1 LIPFTDLQNNYF
13 LGVGTHLKY
22 YIERGGTFNDITPLR
37 TTIVQSNPFTTTNGS
52 PIVTVTIPNHGAA
65 VNDFVTFS
73 GASAVGGL
81 TLNGEYQVESVV
93 NSSIFTIAA
102 GPILNY
108 ININFITSG
117 TNVAIIDAPL
127 SSIVGEEV
135 YVNEE
140 KNTQYS
146 KGFNLFDPSQTAIT
160 FPFNLRPPVGA
171 VVRVSV
177 PSIATSSTTGGGSVT
192 AAFQIQSGLDSTL
205 YGNGWGAG
213 TWGGITGSVS
223 FTGSISGTTLTVAA
237 VSSGTLAVG
246 QLIVGTGVSA
256 SPPGSNATYITA
268 LGTGT
273 GGAGTYTVN
282 VSQTVS
288 SRAMT
293 AYSGTGWGSPA
304 AGITSG
310 QKLRVWSSDNF
321 GQDLVIN
328 PNDGPI
334 YYWSNA
340 SGLSARAV
348 LLSSLPGASAVPG
361 VARQIMVT
369 DQDRK
374 VLAFG
379 CSDIVS
385 GLQDRLLVRWSDTE
399 NPVDWTP
406 TELNSA
412 GGIRIPTG
420 SEFMTALETRQEILV
435 WTDAAVHSM
444 RYIGAP
450 FEYSMTQIGLTSL
463 LSPSGVAAA
472 NDMVFWMGTNGFYA
486 YNGRIAGL
494 PCSVKDYV
502 FNDINYDQAEKITA
516 GSNMAF
522 NEVWWF
528 YPSANSSE
536 NDRYVVYNYNENV
549 WFVGSLVRTVWIDRG
564 IEDYPRSASTDGYI
578 YFHELG
584 QDDGSVNPP
593 APITA
598 YIESAPFE
606 IGEGEQFGFA
616 WRMIPDITFRDS
628 ANANPSVNFILKTQD
643 YSGGNFKQ
651 TSNNNTV
658 RTATLPIEQFT
669 DQTYFRLRG
678 RMMSLRVES
687 TATGV
692 AWRLGV
698 PRVDVRTDGRR

>member
-1 LIPFTDLQNNYF
+1 MPLKKLSFTPGIQHDGSRYASSGSWSEVDKVRFRSGAPEKIGGWQKATSLPFLGVCRSLKPFTDLNNNYF

-37 TTIVQSNPFTTTNGS
+37 TTIVQSNPFTTVNGS
-52 PIVTVTIPNHGAA
+52 ATITVTIPNHGAV
-65 VNDFVTFS
+65 VNDFVTFT
-73 GASAVGGL
+73 GASAVGG
-81 TLNGEYQVESVV
+81 
-93 NSSIFTIAA
+93 
-102 GPILNY
+102 
-108 ININFITSG
+108 
-117 TNVAIIDAPL
+117 
-127 SSIVGEEV
+127 
-135 YVNEE
+135 
-140 KNTQYS
+140 
-146 KGFNLFDPSQTAIT
+146 
-160 FPFNLRPPVGA
+160 
-171 VVRVSV
+171 
-177 PSIATSSTTGGGSVT
+177 
-192 AAFQIQSGLDSTL
+192 

-223 FTGSISGTTLTVAA
+223 FTGSFSGTTLTVSA
-237 VSSGTLAVG
+237 VASGTLAVG
-246 QLIVGTGVSA
+246 QLIVGTGVAA

-268 LGTGT
+268 LGTGS
-273 GGAGTYTVN
+273 GGVGTYTVS
-282 VSQTVS
+282 VSQTLS
-288 SRAMT
+288 SRALT
-293 AYSGTGWGSPA
+293 AYSGTGWGSA
-304 AGITSG
+304 ATGLVTG
-310 QKLRVWSSDNF
+310 QKLRVWSADNF

-340 SGLSARAV
+340 SGLEVRAV
-348 LLSSLPGASAVPG
+348 LLSSVAGASDVPG
-361 VARQIMVT
+361 VSRQIMVT

-399 NPVDWTP
+399 NPADWTP

-435 WTDAAVHSM
+435 WTDAAVHSL

-450 FEYSMTQIGLTSL
+450 FEYSIAQIGLTSL
-463 LSPSGVAAA
+463 LASNGVAAA
-472 NDMVFWMGTNGFYA
+472 NDMVFWMGTNGFYV
-486 YNGRIAGL
+486 YNGRLAGL

-528 YPSANSSE
+528 YPSADSSE

-549 WFVGSLVRTVWIDRG
+549 WFVGSIVRTAWIDRG
-564 IEDYPRSASTDGYI
+564 IEDYPRAASTDGYI

-584 QDDGSVNPP
+584 QDDGSVNPF
-593 APITA
+593 APISA

-616 WRMIPDITFRDS
+616 WRMIPDVTFRDS
-628 ANANPSVNFILKTQD
+628 SNANPSVNFVLKTQD

-651 TSNNNTV
+651 SSNNNTV

-687 TATGV
+687 TAVGV

-698 PRVDVRTDGRR
+698 PRIDVRTDGRR

>member
-1 LIPFTDLQNNYF
+1 MPLKKLTFTPGIQHDGSRYSSSGSWSEVDKVRFRSGAPEKIGGWQKATSLAFLGVCRSLKPFTDLNNNYF
-13 LGVGTHLKY
+13 LGVGTNLKY

-37 TTIVQSNPFTTTNGS
+37 TTIVQSNPFTTVNGS
-52 PIVTVTIPNHGAA
+52 ATVTVTIPNHGAV
-65 VNDFVTFS
+65 VNDFVTFT

-81 TLNGEYQVESVV
+81 TLNGEYEIVTVT
-93 NSSIFTIAA
+93 NSSVF
-102 GPILNY
+102 L
-108 ININFITSG
+108 ITS
-117 TNVAIIDAPL
+117 PL
-127 SSIVGEEV
+127 
-135 YVNEE
+135 N
-140 KNTQYS
+140 
-146 KGFNLFDPSQTAIT
+146 
-160 FPFNLRPPVGA
+160 
-171 VVRVSV
+171 
-177 PSIATSSTTGGGSVT
+177 ATSNATGGGSVT
-192 AAFQIQSGLDSTL
+192 AEFQIQIGLDSTL

-213 TWGGITGSVS
+213 AWGGITGSAS
-223 FTGSISGTTLTVAA
+223 FTGSFSGTTLTVSA
-237 VSSGTLAVG
+237 VASGTLAVG
-246 QLIVGTGVSA
+246 QLIVGTGVAA

-268 LGTGT
+268 LGTGS
-273 GGAGTYTVN
+273 GGVGTYTVG
-282 VSQTVS
+282 VSQTLS
-288 SRAMT
+288 SRALS

-304 AGITSG
+304 TNIVTG
-310 QKLRVWSSDNF
+310 QKLRVWSADNF

-340 SGLSARAV
+340 SGLGVRAV
-348 LLSSLPGASAVPG
+348 LLSSLAGASDVPG
-361 VARQIMVT
+361 VSRQIMVT

-399 NPVDWTP
+399 NPADWTP

-435 WTDAAVHSM
+435 WTDAAVHSL

-450 FEYSMTQIGLTSL
+450 FEYSIAQIGLTSL
-463 LSPSGVAAA
+463 LAPNGVAAA

-486 YNGRIAGL
+486 YNGRLAGL

-528 YPSANSSE
+528 YPSADSSE

-549 WFVGSLVRTVWIDRG
+549 WFVGSIVRTAWIDRG
-564 IEDYPRSASTDGYI
+564 IEDYPRAASTDGYI

-584 QDDGSVNPP
+584 QDDGSVNPF
-593 APITA
+593 APISA

-628 ANANPSVNFILKTQD
+628 SNANPSVNFVLKTQD

-651 TSNNNTV
+651 SSNNNTV
-658 RTATLPIEQFT
+658 RTATMPIEQFT

-687 TATGV
+687 TAVGV

-698 PRVDVRTDGRR
+698 PRIDVRTDGRR

>member
-1 LIPFTDLQNNYF
+1 MPLKKLTFTPGIQHDGSRYSSSGSWSEVDKVRFRSGAPEKIGGWQRAVSSGFRGVCRSLKPFTDLNNNYF

-22 YIERGGTFNDITPLR
+22 YIERGGTFSDITPIR
-37 TTIVQSNPFTTTNGS
+37 TTIVQSNPFTTVNGS
-52 PIVTVTIPNHGAA
+52 ATVTVTIPNHGAGI
-65 VNDFVTFS
+65 NDFVTFT

-81 TLNGEYQVESVV
+81 TLNGEYQIVTVT
-93 NSSIFTIAA
+93 NSSVFLITAA
-102 GPILNY
+102 SNA
-108 ININFITSG
+108 TSG
-117 TNVAIIDAPL
+117 A
-127 SSIVGEEV
+127 
-135 YVNEE
+135 
-140 KNTQYS
+140 
-146 KGFNLFDPSQTAIT
+146 
-160 FPFNLRPPVGA
+160 
-171 VVRVSV
+171 
-177 PSIATSSTTGGGSVT
+177 TGGGSVT
-192 AAFQIQSGLDSTL
+192 AAFQIQTGLDSTL
-205 YGNGWGAG
+205 YANGWGAG
-213 TWGGITGSVS
+213 TWGGITSSVS
-223 FTGSISGTTLTVAA
+223 FTGSFSGTTLTVSA
-237 VSSGTLAVG
+237 VASGTLAVG
-246 QLIVGTGVSA
+246 QLIVGTGVVA

-268 LGTGT
+268 LGTGS
-273 GGAGTYTVN
+273 GGVGTYTVS
-282 VSQTVS
+282 VSQTLS
-288 SRAMT
+288 SRALT

-304 AGITSG
+304 SSITSG
-310 QKLRVWSSDNF
+310 QKLRIWSADNF

-340 SGLSARAV
+340 SGLGVRAV
-348 LLSSLPGASAVPG
+348 LLSSLAGASAVPG

-399 NPVDWTP
+399 NPADWTP

-420 SEFMTALETRQEILV
+420 AEFISALETRQEILV
-435 WTDAAVHSM
+435 WTDSAVHSM

-450 FEYSMTQIGLTSL
+450 FEYSITQIGMTSIL
-463 LSPSGVAAA
+463 ASRAMAAV
-472 NDMVFWMGTNGFYA
+472 NDMVFWMGTNGFYV
-486 YNGRIAGL
+486 YNGRVAGL

-502 FNDINYDQAEKITA
+502 FNDLNYDQAEKITT

-549 WFVGSLVRTVWIDRG
+549 WFVGSIVRTAWLDRG
-564 IEDYPRSASTDGYI
+564 LEDYPRATSTDGYI

-584 QDDGSVNPP
+584 QDDGSVNPF
-593 APITA
+593 APISA

-616 WRMIPDITFRDS
+616 WRMIPDVTFRDS
-628 ANANPSVNFILKTQD
+628 SNANPSVNFVLKTQD

-651 TSNNNTV
+651 SSNNNTV
-658 RTATLPIEQFT
+658 RTATMPIEQFT

-687 TATGV
+687 TAVGV

-698 PRVDVRTDGRR
+698 PRIDVRTDGRR

>member
-1 LIPFTDLQNNYF
+1 MPLKKLTFSPGIQHDGSRYSSSGSWTDADKVRFRSGAAEKIGGWQKATSLPFLGICRSLTPFTDLQNNYF
-13 LGVGTHLKY
+13 LGVGTHLKF
-22 YIERGGTFNDITPLR
+22 YIERGGTLNDITPIR
-37 TTIVQSNPFTTTNGS
+37 ATIVQSNPFTTVNGS
-52 PIVTVTIPNHGAA
+52 PTVTVNVTNHGAA
-65 VNDFVTFS
+65 ANDFVSFS

-81 TLNGEYQVESVV
+81 TLNGEYQIVTIV
-93 NSSIFTIAA
+93 NSSVFTITAA
-102 GPILNY
+102 SNAS
-108 ININFITSG
+108 SG
-117 TNVAIIDAPL
+117 A
-127 SSIVGEEV
+127 
-135 YVNEE
+135 
-140 KNTQYS
+140 
-146 KGFNLFDPSQTAIT
+146 
-160 FPFNLRPPVGA
+160 
-171 VVRVSV
+171 
-177 PSIATSSTTGGGSVT
+177 TGGGSVT

-223 FTGSISGTTLTVAA
+223 FTGSISGTTLTVSA
-237 VSSGTLAVG
+237 VTSGTLAVG

-268 LGTGT
+268 LGTGS
-273 GGAGTYTVN
+273 GGVGTYTVG

-288 SRAMT
+288 STAMT

-304 AGITSG
+304 AGLTSG

-340 SGLSARAV
+340 SGLGVRAV
-348 LLSSLPGASAVPG
+348 LLSSLAGASAVPG

-435 WTDAAVHSM
+435 WTDSAVHSM

-450 FEYSMTQIGLTSL
+450 FEYSIAQIGLTSL

-549 WFVGSLVRTVWIDRG
+549 WFVGSIVRTAWIDRG

-584 QDDGSVNPP
+584 QDDGSVNPL

-651 TSNNNTV
+651 TSNNNAV

-687 TATGV
+687 TAVGV

>member
-1 LIPFTDLQNNYF
+1 MPLKKLSFTPGIQHDGSRYASSGSWSEVDKVRFRSGAPEKIGGWQKATSLPFLGVCRSLKPFTDLNNNYF

-37 TTIVQSNPFTTTNGS
+37 TTIVQSNPFTTVNGS
-52 PIVTVTIPNHGAA
+52 ATITVTIPNHGAV
-65 VNDFVTFS
+65 VNDFVTFT

-81 TLNGEYQVESVV
+81 TLNGEYE
-93 NSSIFTIAA
+93 
-102 GPILNY
+102 
-108 ININFITSG
+108 
-117 TNVAIIDAPL
+117 
-127 SSIVGEEV
+127 
-135 YVNEE
+135 
-140 KNTQYS
+140 
-146 KGFNLFDPSQTAIT
+146 
-160 FPFNLRPPVGA
+160 
-171 VVRVSV
+171 
-177 PSIATSSTTGGGSVT
+177 
-192 AAFQIQSGLDSTL
+192 

-223 FTGSISGTTLTVAA
+223 FTGSFSGTTLTVSA
-237 VSSGTLAVG
+237 VASGTLAVG
-246 QLIVGTGVSA
+246 QLIVGTGVAA

-268 LGTGT
+268 LGTGS
-273 GGAGTYTVN
+273 GGVGTYTVS
-282 VSQTVS
+282 VSQTLS
-288 SRAMT
+288 SRALT
-293 AYSGTGWGSPA
+293 AYSGTGWGSA
-304 AGITSG
+304 ATGLVTG
-310 QKLRVWSSDNF
+310 QKLRVWSADNF

-340 SGLSARAV
+340 SGLEVRAV
-348 LLSSLPGASAVPG
+348 LLSSVAGASDVPG
-361 VARQIMVT
+361 VSRQIMVT

-399 NPVDWTP
+399 NPADWTP

-435 WTDAAVHSM
+435 WTDAAVHSL

-450 FEYSMTQIGLTSL
+450 FEYSIAQIGLTSL
-463 LSPSGVAAA
+463 LASNGVAAA
-472 NDMVFWMGTNGFYA
+472 NDMVFWMGTNGFYV
-486 YNGRIAGL
+486 YNGRLAGL

-528 YPSANSSE
+528 YPSADSSE

-549 WFVGSLVRTVWIDRG
+549 WFVGSIVRTAWIDRG
-564 IEDYPRSASTDGYI
+564 IEDYPRAASTDGYI

-584 QDDGSVNPP
+584 QDDGSVNPF
-593 APITA
+593 APISA

-616 WRMIPDITFRDS
+616 WRMIPDVTFRDS
-628 ANANPSVNFILKTQD
+628 SNANPSVNFVLKTQD

-651 TSNNNTV
+651 SSNNNTV

-687 TATGV
+687 TAVGV

-698 PRVDVRTDGRR
+698 PRIDVRTDGRR

>member
-1 LIPFTDLQNNYF
+1 MNNNYF

-37 TTIVQSNPFTTTNGS
+37 TTIVQSNPFTTVNGS
-52 PIVTVTIPNHGAA
+52 ATITVTIPNHGAV
-65 VNDFVTFS
+65 VNDFVTFT

-81 TLNGEYQVESVV
+81 TLNGEYEIVTVT
-93 NSSIFTIAA
+93 NSSVF
-102 GPILNY
+102 L
-108 ININFITSG
+108 ITS
-117 TNVAIIDAPL
+117 PL
-127 SSIVGEEV
+127 
-135 YVNEE
+135 N
-140 KNTQYS
+140 
-146 KGFNLFDPSQTAIT
+146 
-160 FPFNLRPPVGA
+160 
-171 VVRVSV
+171 
-177 PSIATSSTTGGGSVT
+177 ATSDATGGGSVS
-192 AAFQIQSGLDSTL
+192 AAFQIQTGLDSTL

-223 FTGSISGTTLTVAA
+223 FTGSFSGTTLTVSA
-237 VSSGTLAVG
+237 VASGTLAVG
-246 QLIVGTGVSA
+246 QLIVGTGVAA

-268 LGTGT
+268 LGTGS
-273 GGAGTYTVN
+273 GGVGTYTVS
-282 VSQTVS
+282 VSQTLS
-288 SRAMT
+288 SRALT
-293 AYSGTGWGSPA
+293 AYSGTGWGSA
-304 AGITSG
+304 ATGLVTG
-310 QKLRVWSSDNF
+310 QKLRVWSADNF

-340 SGLSARAV
+340 SGLEVRAV
-348 LLSSLPGASAVPG
+348 LLSSVAGASDVPG
-361 VARQIMVT
+361 VSRQIMVT

-399 NPVDWTP
+399 NPADWTP

-435 WTDAAVHSM
+435 WTDAAVHSL

-450 FEYSMTQIGLTSL
+450 FEYSIAQIGLTSL
-463 LSPSGVAAA
+463 LASNGVAAA
-472 NDMVFWMGTNGFYA
+472 NDMVFWMGTNGFYV
-486 YNGRIAGL
+486 YNGRLAGL

-528 YPSANSSE
+528 YPSADSSE

-549 WFVGSLVRTVWIDRG
+549 WFVGSIVRTAWIDRG
-564 IEDYPRSASTDGYI
+564 IEDYPRAASTDGYI

-584 QDDGSVNPP
+584 QDDGSVNPF
-593 APITA
+593 APISA

-616 WRMIPDITFRDS
+616 WRMIPDVTFRDS
-628 ANANPSVNFILKTQD
+628 SNANPSVNFVLKTQD

-651 TSNNNTV
+651 SSNNNTV

-687 TATGV
+687 TAVGV

-698 PRVDVRTDGRR
+698 PRIDVRTDGRR

>member
-1 LIPFTDLQNNYF
+1 MPLKKLTFTPGIQHDGSRYASSGSWSEVDKVRFRSGAPEKIGGWQRAVSSQFRGVCRSLKPFTDLNNNYF

-22 YIERGGTFNDITPLR
+22 YIERGGTFNDITPIR
-37 TTIVQSNPFTTTNGS
+37 TTIVQSNPFTTVNGS
-52 PIVTVTIPNHGAA
+52 ATVTVTIPNHGAA
-65 VNDFVTFS
+65 VNDFVTFT

-81 TLNGEYQVESVV
+81 TLNGEYQIVTVT
-93 NSSIFTIAA
+93 NSSVFLITAA
-102 GPILNY
+102 SNA
-108 ININFITSG
+108 TSG
-117 TNVAIIDAPL
+117 A
-127 SSIVGEEV
+127 
-135 YVNEE
+135 
-140 KNTQYS
+140 
-146 KGFNLFDPSQTAIT
+146 
-160 FPFNLRPPVGA
+160 
-171 VVRVSV
+171 
-177 PSIATSSTTGGGSVT
+177 TGGGSVT
-192 AAFQIQSGLDSTL
+192 ATFQIQIGLDSTL
-205 YGNGWGAG
+205 YANGWGAG
-213 TWGGITGSVS
+213 TWGGITSSVS
-223 FTGSISGTTLTVAA
+223 FTGSFSGTTLTVSA
-237 VSSGTLAVG
+237 VASGTLAVG
-246 QLIVGTGVSA
+246 QLIVGTGVAA

-268 LGTGT
+268 LGTGS
-273 GGAGTYTVN
+273 GGVGTYTVS
-282 VSQTVS
+282 VSQTLS
-288 SRAMT
+288 SRALT

-304 AGITSG
+304 SSITSD
-310 QKLRVWSSDNF
+310 QKLRIWSADNF

-340 SGLSARAV
+340 SGLGVRAV
-348 LLSSLPGASAVPG
+348 LLSSLAGASAVPG

-399 NPVDWTP
+399 NPADWTP

-420 SEFMTALETRQEILV
+420 AEFISALETRQEILV
-435 WTDAAVHSM
+435 WTDSAVHSM

-450 FEYSMTQIGLTSL
+450 FEYSITQIGMTSIL
-463 LSPSGVAAA
+463 ASRAMAAV
-472 NDMVFWMGTNGFYA
+472 NDMVFWMGTNGFYV
-486 YNGRIAGL
+486 YNGRVAGL

-502 FNDINYDQAEKITA
+502 FNDLNYDQAEKITT

-549 WFVGSLVRTVWIDRG
+549 WFVGSIIRTVWLDRG
-564 IEDYPRSASTDGYI
+564 IEDYPRAASTDGYI

-584 QDDGSVNPP
+584 QDDGSVNPF
-593 APITA
+593 APISA

-616 WRMIPDITFRDS
+616 WRMIPDIAFRDS

-651 TSNNNTV
+651 TSNNNAV
-658 RTATLPIEQFT
+658 RTATMPIEQFT

-687 TATGV
+687 TAVGV

-698 PRVDVRTDGRR
+698 PRIDVRTDGRR

>member
-1 LIPFTDLQNNYF
+1 MPLKKLTFTPGIQHDGSRYASSGSWSEVDKVRFRSGAPEKIGGWQKATSSPFLGVCRSLKPFTDLNNNYN

-37 TTIVQSNPFTTTNGS
+37 TTIVQSNPFTTVNGS
-52 PIVTVTIPNHGAA
+52 ATVTVTIPNHGAA
-65 VNDFVTFS
+65 VNDFVTFT

-81 TLNGEYQVESVV
+81 TLNGEYQIVTVT
-93 NSSIFTIAA
+93 NSSVF
-102 GPILNY
+102 L
-108 ININFITSG
+108 ITSAS
-117 TNVAIIDAPL
+117 N
-127 SSIVGEEV
+127 
-135 YVNEE
+135 
-140 KNTQYS
+140 
-146 KGFNLFDPSQTAIT
+146 
-160 FPFNLRPPVGA
+160 
-171 VVRVSV
+171 
-177 PSIATSSTTGGGSVT
+177 ATSGATGGGSVS
-192 AAFQIQSGLDSTL
+192 AAFQVQTGLDSTL

-213 TWGGITGSVS
+213 TWGGITGSAS
-223 FTGSISGTTLTVAA
+223 FTGSFSGTTLTVSA
-237 VSSGTLAVG
+237 VASGTLAVG
-246 QLIVGTGVSA
+246 QLIVGTGVAA

-268 LGTGT
+268 LGTGS
-273 GGAGTYTVN
+273 GGVGTYTVG
-282 VSQTVS
+282 VSQTLT
-288 SRAMT
+288 SRALT
-293 AYSGTGWGSPA
+293 AYSGTGWGSAA
-304 AGITSG
+304 AGLVTG
-310 QKLRVWSSDNF
+310 QKLRVWSADNF

-340 SGLSARAV
+340 SGLGARAV
-348 LLSSLPGASAVPG
+348 LLSSLVGASDVPG

-399 NPVDWTP
+399 NPADWTP

-450 FEYSMTQIGLTSL
+450 FEYSIAQIGLTSL
-463 LSPSGVAAA
+463 LAPNGVAAA
-472 NDMVFWMGTNGFYA
+472 NDMVFWMGTNGFYV
-486 YNGRIAGL
+486 YNGRLAGL

-549 WFVGSLVRTVWIDRG
+549 WFVGSIVRTAWIDRG
-564 IEDYPRSASTDGYI
+564 IEDYPRAASTDGYI

-584 QDDGSVNPP
+584 QDDGSVNPF
-593 APITA
+593 APISA

-616 WRMIPDITFRDS
+616 WRMIPDVTFRDS
-628 ANANPSVNFILKTQD
+628 SNANPSVNFVLKTQD

-651 TSNNNTV
+651 SSNNNTV

-687 TATGV
+687 TAVGV

-698 PRVDVRTDGRR
+698 PRIDVRTDGRR

>member
-1 LIPFTDLQNNYF
+1 
-13 LGVGTHLKY
+13 
-22 YIERGGTFNDITPLR
+22 
-37 TTIVQSNPFTTTNGS
+37 
-52 PIVTVTIPNHGAA
+52 
-65 VNDFVTFS
+65 
-73 GASAVGGL
+73 
-81 TLNGEYQVESVV
+81 
-93 NSSIFTIAA
+93 
-102 GPILNY
+102 
-108 ININFITSG
+108 
-117 TNVAIIDAPL
+117 
-127 SSIVGEEV
+127 
-135 YVNEE
+135 
-140 KNTQYS
+140 
-146 KGFNLFDPSQTAIT
+146 
-160 FPFNLRPPVGA
+160 
-171 VVRVSV
+171 
-177 PSIATSSTTGGGSVT
+177 
-192 AAFQIQSGLDSTL
+192 
-205 YGNGWGAG
+205 WGAG

-223 FTGSISGTTLTVAA
+223 FTGSFSGTTLTVSA
-237 VSSGTLAVG
+237 VASGTLAVG
-246 QLIVGTGVSA
+246 QLIVGTGVAA

-268 LGTGT
+268 LGTGS
-273 GGAGTYTVN
+273 GGVGTYTVS
-282 VSQTVS
+282 VSQTLS
-288 SRAMT
+288 SRALT
-293 AYSGTGWGSPA
+293 AYSGTGWGSA
-304 AGITSG
+304 ATGLVTG
-310 QKLRVWSSDNF
+310 QKLRVWSADNF

-340 SGLSARAV
+340 SGLEVRAV
-348 LLSSLPGASAVPG
+348 LLSSVAGASDVPG
-361 VARQIMVT
+361 VSRQIMVT

-399 NPVDWTP
+399 NPADWTP

-435 WTDAAVHSM
+435 WTDAAVHSL

-450 FEYSMTQIGLTSL
+450 FEYSIAQIGLTSL
-463 LSPSGVAAA
+463 LASNGVAAA
-472 NDMVFWMGTNGFYA
+472 NDMVFWMGTNGFYV
-486 YNGRIAGL
+486 YNGRLAGL

-528 YPSANSSE
+528 YPSADSSE

-549 WFVGSLVRTVWIDRG
+549 WFVGSIVRTAWIDRG
-564 IEDYPRSASTDGYI
+564 IEDYPRAASTDGYI

-584 QDDGSVNPP
+584 QDDGSVNPF
-593 APITA
+593 APISA

-616 WRMIPDITFRDS
+616 WRMIPDVTFRDS
-628 ANANPSVNFILKTQD
+628 SNANPSVNFVLKTQD

-651 TSNNNTV
+651 SSNNNTV
-658 RTATLPIEQFT
+658 RTATMPIEQFT

-678 RMMSLRVES
+678 RMMSVRVES
-687 TATGV
+687 TAVGV
-692 AWRLGV
+692 A
-698 PRVDVRTDGRR
+698 

>member
-1 LIPFTDLQNNYF
+1 MPLKKLSFTPGIQHDGSRYASSGSWSEVDKVRFRSGAPEKIGGWQKATSLPFLGVCRSLKPFTDLNNNYF

-37 TTIVQSNPFTTTNGS
+37 TTIVQSNPFTTVNGS
-52 PIVTVTIPNHGAA
+52 ATITVTIPNHGAV
-65 VNDFVTFS
+65 VNDFVTFT

-81 TLNGEYQVESVV
+81 TLNGEYEIVTVT
-93 NSSIFTIAA
+93 NSSVF
-102 GPILNY
+102 L
-108 ININFITSG
+108 ITS
-117 TNVAIIDAPL
+117 PL
-127 SSIVGEEV
+127 
-135 YVNEE
+135 N
-140 KNTQYS
+140 
-146 KGFNLFDPSQTAIT
+146 
-160 FPFNLRPPVGA
+160 
-171 VVRVSV
+171 
-177 PSIATSSTTGGGSVT
+177 ATSDATGGGSVS
-192 AAFQIQSGLDSTL
+192 AAFQIQTGLDSTL

-223 FTGSISGTTLTVAA
+223 FTGSFSGTTLTVSA
-237 VSSGTLAVG
+237 VASGTLAVG
-246 QLIVGTGVSA
+246 QLIVGTGVAA

-268 LGTGT
+268 LGTGS
-273 GGAGTYTVN
+273 GGVGTYTVS
-282 VSQTVS
+282 VSQTLS
-288 SRAMT
+288 SRALT
-293 AYSGTGWGSPA
+293 AYSGTGWGSA
-304 AGITSG
+304 ATGLVTG
-310 QKLRVWSSDNF
+310 QKLRVWSADNF

-340 SGLSARAV
+340 SGLEVRAV
-348 LLSSLPGASAVPG
+348 LLSSVAGASDVPG
-361 VARQIMVT
+361 VSRQIMVT

-399 NPVDWTP
+399 NPADWTP

-435 WTDAAVHSM
+435 WTDAAVHSL

-450 FEYSMTQIGLTSL
+450 FEYSIAQIGLTSL
-463 LSPSGVAAA
+463 LASNGVAAA
-472 NDMVFWMGTNGFYA
+472 NDMVFWMGTNGFYV
-486 YNGRIAGL
+486 YNGRLAGL

-528 YPSANSSE
+528 YPSADSSE

-549 WFVGSLVRTVWIDRG
+549 WFVGSIVRTAWIDRG
-564 IEDYPRSASTDGYI
+564 IEDYPRAASTDGYI

-584 QDDGSVNPP
+584 QDDGSVNPF
-593 APITA
+593 APISA

-616 WRMIPDITFRDS
+616 WRMIPDVTFRDS
-628 ANANPSVNFILKTQD
+628 SNANPSVNFVLKTQD

-651 TSNNNTV
+651 SSNNNTV

-687 TATGV
+687 TAVGV

-698 PRVDVRTDGRR
+698 PRIDVRTDGRR

>member
-1 LIPFTDLQNNYF
+1 MPLKKLTFTPGIQHDGSRYASSGSWSDVDKVRFRSGAPEKIGGWQKATSLPFLGVCRSLTPFTDLQNNYF
-13 LGVGTHLKY
+13 LGVGTNLKY

-37 TTIVQSNPFTTTNGS
+37 TTIVQSNPFTTVNGS
-52 PIVTVTIPNHGAA
+52 PTVTVTITNHGAA
-65 VNDFVTFS
+65 QNDFVIFS

-81 TLNGEYQVESVV
+81 TLNGEYQVVSVV
-93 NSSIFTIAA
+93 NSSVFTITAA
-102 GPILNY
+102 SNAS
-108 ININFITSG
+108 SG
-117 TNVAIIDAPL
+117 A
-127 SSIVGEEV
+127 
-135 YVNEE
+135 
-140 KNTQYS
+140 
-146 KGFNLFDPSQTAIT
+146 
-160 FPFNLRPPVGA
+160 
-171 VVRVSV
+171 
-177 PSIATSSTTGGGSVT
+177 TGGGSVT
-192 AAFQIQSGLDSTL
+192 AAFQIQTGLDSTL

-213 TWGGITGSVS
+213 NWGGITGSVS
-223 FTGSISGTTLTVAA
+223 FTGSISGTTLTVSA
-237 VSSGTLAVG
+237 VASGTLAVG
-246 QLIVGTGVSA
+246 QLIVGTGVST

-268 LGTGT
+268 LGTGS
-273 GGAGTYTVN
+273 GGVGTYTVG

-288 SRAMT
+288 STAMT

-304 AGITSG
+304 SGLTTG
-310 QKLRVWSSDNF
+310 QKLRVWSADNF

-328 PNDGPI
+328 PRDSAI

-340 SGLSARAV
+340 SGLGVRAV
-348 LLSSLPGASAVPG
+348 LLSSLSGASAVPAI
-361 VARQIMVT
+361 ARQIMVT

-420 SEFMTALETRQEILV
+420 SEFMAALETRQEILV

-450 FEYSMTQIGLTSL
+450 FEYSITQIGLTSL
-463 LSPSGVAAA
+463 LSPNGVAAA

-536 NDRYVVYNYNENV
+536 NNRYVVYNYNENV
-549 WFVGSLVRTVWIDRG
+549 WFVGSLVRTAWIDRG
-564 IEDYPRSASTDGYI
+564 IEDYPRAASTDGYI
-578 YFHELG
+578 YFHEVG
-584 QDDGSVNPP
+584 QDDGSVNPF

-616 WRMIPDITFRDS
+616 WRMIPDVTFRDS
-628 ANANPSVNFILKTQD
+628 SNANPSVNFILKTQD

-687 TATGV
+687 TAIGV

>member
-1 LIPFTDLQNNYF
+1 VALKKLTFTPGIQHDGSRYSSSGSWSEVDKVRFRSGAPEKIGGWQKAVSSQFRGVCRNLKPFTDLSNNYF

-22 YIERGGTFNDITPLR
+22 YIERGGTFNDITPIR
-37 TTIVQSNPFTTTNGS
+37 ATIVQSNPFTTVNGS
-52 PIVTVTIPNHGAA
+52 ATVTVTIPNHGAV
-65 VNDFVTFS
+65 VNDFVTFT

-81 TLNGEYQVESVV
+81 TLNGEYQIVTVT
-93 NSSIFTIAA
+93 NSSMFLITAA
-102 GPILNY
+102 SNAS
-108 ININFITSG
+108 SG
-117 TNVAIIDAPL
+117 A
-127 SSIVGEEV
+127 
-135 YVNEE
+135 
-140 KNTQYS
+140 
-146 KGFNLFDPSQTAIT
+146 
-160 FPFNLRPPVGA
+160 
-171 VVRVSV
+171 
-177 PSIATSSTTGGGSVT
+177 TGGGSVT
-192 AAFQIQSGLDSTL
+192 AAFQIQTGLDSTL

-213 TWGGITGSVS
+213 TWGGILKSAS
-223 FTGSISGTTLTVAA
+223 FTGSISGTTLTVSA
-237 VSSGTLAVG
+237 VASGQLDIG
-246 QLIVGTGVSA
+246 QLIVGAGVSA

-273 GGAGTYTVN
+273 GGVGTYTVG

-288 SRAMT
+288 STAMT
-293 AYSGTGWGSPA
+293 AYTGTGWGSPSI
-304 AGITSG
+304 GLTLG

-340 SGLSARAV
+340 SGLGARGV
-348 LLSSLPGASAVPG
+348 LLSSLPGASDVPA

-406 TELNSA
+406 TEINAA

-435 WTDAAVHSM
+435 WTDSAVHSM

-450 FEYSMTQIGLTSL
+450 FEYSMAQIGLTSL

-502 FNDINYDQAEKITA
+502 FNNINYDQAEKITA

-584 QDDGSVNPP
+584 QDDGSVNPF

-628 ANANPSVNFILKTQD
+628 SNANPSVNFVLKTQD

-651 TSNNNTV
+651 SSNNNTV
-658 RTATLPIEQFT
+658 RTATMPIEQFT

-687 TATGV
+687 TAVGV
-692 AWRLGV
+692 AWRLGI
-698 PRVDVRTDGRR
+698 PRIDVRTDGRR

>member
-1 LIPFTDLQNNYF
+1 MPLKKLTFTPGIQHDGSRYSSSGSWSEVDKVRFRSGAPEKIGGWQKATSLPFRGVCRSLKPFTDLNNNYF

-37 TTIVQSNPFTTTNGS
+37 TTIVQSNPFTTVNGS
-52 PIVTVTIPNHGAA
+52 AIVTVTIPNHGAV
-65 VNDFVTFS
+65 VNDFVTFT

-81 TLNGEYQVESVV
+81 TLNGEYEIVTVT
-93 NSSIFTIAA
+93 NSSVFLITAA
-102 GPILNY
+102 SNA
-108 ININFITSG
+108 TSG
-117 TNVAIIDAPL
+117 A
-127 SSIVGEEV
+127 
-135 YVNEE
+135 
-140 KNTQYS
+140 
-146 KGFNLFDPSQTAIT
+146 
-160 FPFNLRPPVGA
+160 
-171 VVRVSV
+171 
-177 PSIATSSTTGGGSVT
+177 TGGGSVT
-192 AAFQIQSGLDSTL
+192 AAFQIQTGLDSTL

-213 TWGGITGSVS
+213 TWGGITGSAS
-223 FTGSISGTTLTVAA
+223 FTGSFSGTTLTVSTVA
-237 VSSGTLAVG
+237 SGTLAIG
-246 QLIVGTGVSA
+246 QLIVGTGVAA

-268 LGTGT
+268 LGTGS
-273 GGAGTYTVN
+273 GGVGTYTVS
-282 VSQTVS
+282 VSQTLS
-288 SRAMT
+288 SRALT
-293 AYSGTGWGSPA
+293 AYSGTGWGSAA
-304 AGITSG
+304 AGLVTG
-310 QKLRVWSSDNF
+310 QKLRVWSADNF

-340 SGLSARAV
+340 SGLGVRAV
-348 LLSSLPGASAVPG
+348 LLSSLAGASDVPG

-399 NPVDWTP
+399 NPADWTP

-450 FEYSMTQIGLTSL
+450 FEYSIAQIGLTSL
-463 LSPSGVAAA
+463 LAPGGVAAA
-472 NDMVFWMGTNGFYA
+472 NDMVFWMGTNGFYV
-486 YNGRIAGL
+486 YNGRLAGL

-528 YPSANSSE
+528 YPSADSSE

-549 WFVGSLVRTVWIDRG
+549 WFVGSIVRTAWIDRG
-564 IEDYPRSASTDGYI
+564 IEDYPRAASTDGYI

-584 QDDGSVNPP
+584 QDDGSVNPF
-593 APITA
+593 APISA

-616 WRMIPDITFRDS
+616 WRMIPDVTFRDS
-628 ANANPSVNFILKTQD
+628 SNANPSVNFVLKTQD

-651 TSNNNTV
+651 SSNNNTV
-658 RTATLPIEQFT
+658 RTATMPIEQFT

-687 TATGV
+687 TAIGV

-698 PRVDVRTDGRR
+698 PRIDVRTDGRR

>member
-1 LIPFTDLQNNYF
+1 MPLKKLSFTPGIQHDGSRYASSGSWSEVDKVRFRSGAPEKIGGWQKATSLPFLGVCRSLKPFTDLNNNYF

-37 TTIVQSNPFTTTNGS
+37 TTIVQSNPFTTVNGS
-52 PIVTVTIPNHGAA
+52 ATITVTIPNHGAV
-65 VNDFVTFS
+65 VNDFVTFT

-81 TLNGEYQVESVV
+81 TLNGEYEIVTVT
-93 NSSIFTIAA
+93 NSSVF
-102 GPILNY
+102 L
-108 ININFITSG
+108 ITS
-117 TNVAIIDAPL
+117 PL
-127 SSIVGEEV
+127 
-135 YVNEE
+135 N
-140 KNTQYS
+140 
-146 KGFNLFDPSQTAIT
+146 
-160 FPFNLRPPVGA
+160 
-171 VVRVSV
+171 
-177 PSIATSSTTGGGSVT
+177 ATSDATGGGSVS
-192 AAFQIQSGLDSTL
+192 AAFQIQTGLDSTL

-223 FTGSISGTTLTVAA
+223 FTGSFSGTTLTVSA
-237 VSSGTLAVG
+237 VASGTLAVG
-246 QLIVGTGVSA
+246 QLIVGTGVAA

-268 LGTGT
+268 LGTGS
-273 GGAGTYTVN
+273 GGVGTYTVS
-282 VSQTVS
+282 VSQTLS
-288 SRAMT
+288 SRALT
-293 AYSGTGWGSPA
+293 AYSGTGWGSA
-304 AGITSG
+304 ATGLVTG
-310 QKLRVWSSDNF
+310 QKLRVWSADNF

-340 SGLSARAV
+340 SGLGVRAV
-348 LLSSLPGASAVPG
+348 LLSSVAGASDVPG
-361 VARQIMVT
+361 VSRQIMVT

-399 NPVDWTP
+399 NPADWTP

-435 WTDAAVHSM
+435 WTDAAVHSL

-450 FEYSMTQIGLTSL
+450 FEYSIAQIGLTSL
-463 LSPSGVAAA
+463 LASNGVAAA
-472 NDMVFWMGTNGFYA
+472 NDMVFWMGTNGFYV
-486 YNGRIAGL
+486 YNGRLAGL

-528 YPSANSSE
+528 YPSADSSE

-549 WFVGSLVRTVWIDRG
+549 WFVGSIVRTAWIDRG
-564 IEDYPRSASTDGYI
+564 IEDYPRAASTDGYI

-584 QDDGSVNPP
+584 QDDGSVNPF
-593 APITA
+593 APISA

-616 WRMIPDITFRDS
+616 WRMIPDVTFRDS
-628 ANANPSVNFILKTQD
+628 SNANPSVNFVLKTQD

-651 TSNNNTV
+651 SSNNNTV

-687 TATGV
+687 TAVGV

-698 PRVDVRTDGRR
+698 PRIDVRTDGRR

>member
-1 LIPFTDLQNNYF
+1 MPLKKLTFSPGIQHDGSRYSSSGSWTDADKVRFRSGAAEKIGGWQKATSLPFLGICRSLTPFTDLQNNYF
-13 LGVGTHLKY
+13 LGVGTHLKF
-22 YIERGGTFNDITPLR
+22 YIERGGTLNDITPIR
-37 TTIVQSNPFTTTNGS
+37 ATIVQSNPFTTVNGS
-52 PIVTVTIPNHGAA
+52 PTVTVNVTNHGAA
-65 VNDFVTFS
+65 ANDFVSFS

-81 TLNGEYQVESVV
+81 TLNGEYQIVTIV
-93 NSSIFTIAA
+93 NSSVFTITAA
-102 GPILNY
+102 SNAS
-108 ININFITSG
+108 SG
-117 TNVAIIDAPL
+117 A
-127 SSIVGEEV
+127 
-135 YVNEE
+135 
-140 KNTQYS
+140 
-146 KGFNLFDPSQTAIT
+146 
-160 FPFNLRPPVGA
+160 
-171 VVRVSV
+171 
-177 PSIATSSTTGGGSVT
+177 TGGGSVT

-223 FTGSISGTTLTVAA
+223 FTGSISGTTLTVSA
-237 VSSGTLAVG
+237 VTSGTLAVG

-268 LGTGT
+268 LGTGS
-273 GGAGTYTVN
+273 GGVGTYTVG

-288 SRAMT
+288 STAMT

-304 AGITSG
+304 AGLTSG

-340 SGLSARAV
+340 SGLGVRAV
-348 LLSSLPGASAVPG
+348 LLSSLAGASAVPG

-385 GLQDRLLVRWSDTE
+385 GFQDRLLVRWSDTE

-450 FEYSMTQIGLTSL
+450 FEYSIAQIGLTSL

-549 WFVGSLVRTVWIDRG
+549 WFVGSIVRTAWIDRG

-584 QDDGSVNPP
+584 QDDGSVNPL

-651 TSNNNTV
+651 TSNNNAV

-687 TATGV
+687 TAVGV

>member
-1 LIPFTDLQNNYF
+1 MPLKKLSFTPGIQHDGSRYASSGSWSEVDKVRFRSGAPEKIGGWQKATSLPFLGVCRSLKPFTDLNNNYF

-37 TTIVQSNPFTTTNGS
+37 TTIVQSNPFTTVNGS
-52 PIVTVTIPNHGAA
+52 ATITVTIPNHGAV
-65 VNDFVTFS
+65 VNDFVTFT

-81 TLNGEYQVESVV
+81 TLNGEYEIVTVT
-93 NSSIFTIAA
+93 NSSVF
-102 GPILNY
+102 L
-108 ININFITSG
+108 ITS
-117 TNVAIIDAPL
+117 PL
-127 SSIVGEEV
+127 
-135 YVNEE
+135 N
-140 KNTQYS
+140 
-146 KGFNLFDPSQTAIT
+146 
-160 FPFNLRPPVGA
+160 
-171 VVRVSV
+171 
-177 PSIATSSTTGGGSVT
+177 ATSDATGGGSVS
-192 AAFQIQSGLDSTL
+192 AAFQIQTGLDSTL

-223 FTGSISGTTLTVAA
+223 FTGSFSGTTLTVSA
-237 VSSGTLAVG
+237 VASGTLAVG
-246 QLIVGTGVSA
+246 QLIVGTGVAA

-268 LGTGT
+268 LGTGS
-273 GGAGTYTVN
+273 GGVGTYTVS
-282 VSQTVS
+282 VSQTLS
-288 SRAMT
+288 SRALT
-293 AYSGTGWGSPA
+293 AYSGTGWGSA
-304 AGITSG
+304 ATGLVTG
-310 QKLRVWSSDNF
+310 QKLRVWSADNF

-340 SGLSARAV
+340 SGLEVRAV
-348 LLSSLPGASAVPG
+348 LLSSVAGASDVPG
-361 VARQIMVT
+361 VSRQTMVT

-399 NPVDWTP
+399 TPADWTP

-435 WTDAAVHSM
+435 WTDAAVHSL

-450 FEYSMTQIGLTSL
+450 FEYSIAQIGLTSL
-463 LSPSGVAAA
+463 LAPNGVAAA
-472 NDMVFWMGTNGFYA
+472 NDMVFWMGTNGFYV
-486 YNGRIAGL
+486 YNGRLAGL

-528 YPSANSSE
+528 YPSADSSE

-549 WFVGSLVRTVWIDRG
+549 WFVGSIVRTAWIDRG
-564 IEDYPRSASTDGYI
+564 IEDYPRAASTDGYI

-584 QDDGSVNPP
+584 QDDGSVNPF
-593 APITA
+593 APISA

-616 WRMIPDITFRDS
+616 WRMIPDVTFRDS
-628 ANANPSVNFILKTQD
+628 SNANPSVNFVLKTQD

-651 TSNNNTV
+651 SSNNNTV

-687 TATGV
+687 TAVGV

-698 PRVDVRTDGRR
+698 PRIDVRTDGRR

>member
-1 LIPFTDLQNNYF
+1 MPLKKLTFTPGIQHDGSRYSSSGSWSEVDKVRFRSGAPEKIGGWQKAVSSQFRGVCRSLKPFTDLSNNYF
-13 LGVGTHLKY
+13 LGVGTDLKY
-22 YIERGGTFNDITPLR
+22 YIERGGTFSDITPIR
-37 TTIVQSNPFTTTNGS
+37 TTIVQSNPFTTVNGS
-52 PIVTVTIPNHGAA
+52 ATVTVTIPNHGAGI
-65 VNDFVTFS
+65 NDFVTFT

-81 TLNGEYQVESVV
+81 TLNGEYQIVTVT
-93 NSSIFTIAA
+93 NSSVFLITAA
-102 GPILNY
+102 SNA
-108 ININFITSG
+108 TSG
-117 TNVAIIDAPL
+117 A
-127 SSIVGEEV
+127 
-135 YVNEE
+135 
-140 KNTQYS
+140 
-146 KGFNLFDPSQTAIT
+146 
-160 FPFNLRPPVGA
+160 
-171 VVRVSV
+171 
-177 PSIATSSTTGGGSVT
+177 TGGGSVT
-192 AAFQIQSGLDSTL
+192 AAFQIQIGLDSTL
-205 YGNGWGAG
+205 YANGWGAG
-213 TWGGITGSVS
+213 TWGGITSSVS
-223 FTGSISGTTLTVAA
+223 FTGSFSGTTLTVSA
-237 VSSGTLAVG
+237 VASGTLAVG
-246 QLIVGTGVSA
+246 QLIVGAGVAA

-268 LGTGT
+268 LGTGS
-273 GGAGTYTVN
+273 GGVGTYTVG
-282 VSQTVS
+282 VSQTLS
-288 SRAMT
+288 SRALT
-293 AYSGTGWGSPA
+293 AYSGTGWGSPVSN
-304 AGITSG
+304 ITSG
-310 QKLRVWSSDNF
+310 QKLRIWSADNF

-340 SGLSARAV
+340 SGLGVRAV
-348 LLSSLPGASAVPG
+348 LLSSLAGASAVPG

-399 NPVDWTP
+399 NPADWTP

-420 SEFMTALETRQEILV
+420 AEFISALETRQEILV
-435 WTDAAVHSM
+435 WTDSSVHSM

-450 FEYSMTQIGLTSL
+450 FEYSITQIGMTSIL
-463 LSPSGVAAA
+463 ASRAMAAV
-472 NDMVFWMGTNGFYA
+472 NDMVFWMGTNGFYV
-486 YNGRIAGL
+486 YNGRVAGL

-502 FNDINYDQAEKITA
+502 FNDLNYDQAEKITT

-549 WFVGSLVRTVWIDRG
+549 WFVGSIVRTAWLDRG
-564 IEDYPRSASTDGYI
+564 LEDYPRATSTDGYI

-584 QDDGSVNPP
+584 QDDGSVNPF
-593 APITA
+593 APISA

-616 WRMIPDITFRDS
+616 WRMIPDVTFRDS
-628 ANANPSVNFILKTQD
+628 SNANPSVNFVLKTQD

-651 TSNNNTV
+651 SSNNNTV
-658 RTATLPIEQFT
+658 RTATMPIEQFT

-687 TATGV
+687 TAVGV

-698 PRVDVRTDGRR
+698 PRIDVRTDGRR

>member
-1 LIPFTDLQNNYF
+1 MPLKKLTFTPGIQHDGSRYSSSGSWSEVDKVRFRSGAPEKIGGWQKATSLPFLGVCRSLKPFTDLNNNYF

-37 TTIVQSNPFTTTNGS
+37 TTIVQSNPFTTVNGS
-52 PIVTVTIPNHGAA
+52 ATVTVTIPNHGAV
-65 VNDFVTFS
+65 VNDFVTFT

-81 TLNGEYQVESVV
+81 TLNGEYEIVTVT
-93 NSSIFTIAA
+93 NSSVF
-102 GPILNY
+102 L
-108 ININFITSG
+108 ITS
-117 TNVAIIDAPL
+117 PL
-127 SSIVGEEV
+127 
-135 YVNEE
+135 N
-140 KNTQYS
+140 
-146 KGFNLFDPSQTAIT
+146 
-160 FPFNLRPPVGA
+160 
-171 VVRVSV
+171 
-177 PSIATSSTTGGGSVT
+177 ATSNATGGGSVT
-192 AAFQIQSGLDSTL
+192 AAFQIQIGLDSTL

-213 TWGGITGSVS
+213 AWGGITGSAS
-223 FTGSISGTTLTVAA
+223 FTGSFSGTTLTVSA
-237 VSSGTLAVG
+237 VASGTLAVG

-268 LGTGT
+268 LGTGS
-273 GGAGTYTVN
+273 GGVGTYTVG
-282 VSQTVS
+282 VSQTLT
-288 SRAMT
+288 SRALT
-293 AYSGTGWGSPA
+293 AYSGTGWGSA
-304 AGITSG
+304 ATGLVTG
-310 QKLRVWSSDNF
+310 QKLRVWSADNF

-340 SGLSARAV
+340 SGLGVRAV
-348 LLSSLPGASAVPG
+348 LLSSLAGASDVPG
-361 VARQIMVT
+361 VSRQIMVT

-399 NPVDWTP
+399 NPADWTP

-435 WTDAAVHSM
+435 WTDAAVHSL

-450 FEYSMTQIGLTSL
+450 FEYSIAQIGLTSL
-463 LSPSGVAAA
+463 LAPNGVAAA
-472 NDMVFWMGTNGFYA
+472 NDMVFWMGTNGFYV
-486 YNGRIAGL
+486 YNGRLAGL

-528 YPSANSSE
+528 YPSADSSE

-549 WFVGSLVRTVWIDRG
+549 WFVGSIVRTAWIDRG
-564 IEDYPRSASTDGYI
+564 IEDYPRAASTDGYI

-584 QDDGSVNPP
+584 QDDGSVNPF
-593 APITA
+593 APISA

-616 WRMIPDITFRDS
+616 WRMIPDVTFRDS
-628 ANANPSVNFILKTQD
+628 SNANPSVNFVLKTQD

-651 TSNNNTV
+651 SSNNNTV
-658 RTATLPIEQFT
+658 RTATMPIEQFT

-687 TATGV
+687 TAVGV

-698 PRVDVRTDGRR
+698 PRIDVRTDGRR

>member
-1 LIPFTDLQNNYF
+1 MPLKKLTFTPGIQHDGSRYASSGSWSDVDKVRFRSGAPEKIGGWQKATSLPFQGVCRSLTPFTDLQNNYF

-22 YIERGGTFNDITPLR
+22 YLERGGTYNDITPIR
-37 TTIVQSNPFTTTNGS
+37 TTLTPSNPFTTVNGS
-52 PIVTVTIPNHGAA
+52 PTVTVTIFSHGAA
-65 VNDFVTFS
+65 QNDFVTFS

-81 TLNGEYQVESVV
+81 TLNGEYQIASVV
-93 NSSIFTIAA
+93 NSSVFTITAA
-102 GPILNY
+102 SN
-108 ININFITSG
+108 
-117 TNVAIIDAPL
+117 
-127 SSIVGEEV
+127 
-135 YVNEE
+135 
-140 KNTQYS
+140 
-146 KGFNLFDPSQTAIT
+146 
-160 FPFNLRPPVGA
+160 
-171 VVRVSV
+171 
-177 PSIATSSTTGGGSVT
+177 ATSNATGGGTVT
-192 AAFQIQSGLDSTL
+192 AAFQIQTGLDSTL

-213 TWGGITGSVS
+213 AWGGITGSVS
-223 FTGSISGTTLTVAA
+223 FTGSISGTTLTVSTVA
-237 VSSGTLAVG
+237 SGTLAVG
-246 QLIVGTGVSA
+246 QLIVGAGVSA

-273 GGAGTYTVN
+273 GGVGTYTVG

-288 SRAMT
+288 STAMT
-293 AYSGTGWGSPA
+293 AYSGTGWGTA
-304 AGITSG
+304 ATTLSGG
-310 QKLRVWSSDNF
+310 QKLRVWSADNF

-328 PNDGPI
+328 PRDSAI

-340 SGLSARAV
+340 SGLGVRAV
-348 LLSSLPGASAVPG
+348 LLSSLAGASNVPA

-420 SEFMTALETRQEILV
+420 SEFMAALETRQEILV

-450 FEYSMTQIGLTSL
+450 FEYSITQIGLTSL
-463 LSPSGVAAA
+463 LSPNGVAAA

-502 FNDINYDQAEKITA
+502 FNNINYDQAEKITA

-584 QDDGSVNPP
+584 QDDGSVNPF
-593 APITA
+593 ASITA

-616 WRMIPDITFRDS
+616 WRMIPDVTFRDS
-628 ANANPSVNFILKTQD
+628 SSANPSVNFILKTQD

-651 TSNNNTV
+651 TANNNTV

-687 TATGV
+687 TAIGV

>member
-1 LIPFTDLQNNYF
+1 MPLKKLTFTPGIQHDGSRYASSGSWSDVDKVRFRSGAPEKIGGWQKATSSSFRGICRNLKPFTDLSNNYF

-22 YIERGGTFNDITPLR
+22 YIERGGTFNDITPIR
-37 TTIVQSNPFTTTNGS
+37 TTIVQSNPFTTVNGS
-52 PIVTVTIPNHGAA
+52 ATVTVTIPNHGAI

-81 TLNGEYQVESVV
+81 TLNGEYQIVTVT
-93 NSSIFTIAA
+93 NSSVF
-102 GPILNY
+102 L
-108 ININFITSG
+108 ITASSNASSG
-117 TNVAIIDAPL
+117 A
-127 SSIVGEEV
+127 
-135 YVNEE
+135 
-140 KNTQYS
+140 
-146 KGFNLFDPSQTAIT
+146 
-160 FPFNLRPPVGA
+160 
-171 VVRVSV
+171 
-177 PSIATSSTTGGGSVT
+177 TGGGSVT
-192 AAFQIQSGLDSTL
+192 AAFQIQAGLDSTL

-213 TWGGITGSVS
+213 TWGGITGSAA
-223 FTGSISGTTLTVAA
+223 FTGSISGTTLTVSA
-237 VSSGTLAVG
+237 VSSGALAVG
-246 QLIVGTGVSA
+246 QLVVGSGVSA

-273 GGAGTYTVN
+273 GGVGTYTVG
-282 VSQTVS
+282 VSQTVT
-288 SRAMT
+288 SRSMT

-304 AGITSG
+304 AGLTSG

-340 SGLSARAV
+340 SGLGARAV
-348 LLSSLPGASAVPG
+348 LLSSLAGASDVPA

-406 TELNSA
+406 TEINSA

-450 FEYSMTQIGLTSL
+450 FEYSIAQIGLTSL

-536 NDRYVVYNYNENV
+536 NDRYVAYNYNENV
-549 WFVGSLVRTVWIDRG
+549 WFVGSIIRTVWIDRG
-564 IEDYPRSASTDGYI
+564 IEDYPRAASTDGFI

-584 QDDGSVNPP
+584 QDDGSVNPF

-616 WRMIPDITFRDS
+616 WRMIPDIAFRDS
-628 ANANPSVNFILKTQD
+628 VNANPSVNFILKTQD

-651 TSNNNTV
+651 TSSNNAV

-687 TATGV
+687 TAVGV
-692 AWRLGV
+692 AWRLGI
-698 PRVDVRTDGRR
+698 PRIDVRTDGRR

>member
-1 LIPFTDLQNNYF
+1 MPLKKLTFTPGIQHDGSRYASSGSWSDVDKVRFRSGAPEKIGGWQKATSLPFQGVCRSLTPFTDLQNNYF

-22 YIERGGTFNDITPLR
+22 YLERGGTYNDITPIR
-37 TTIVQSNPFTTTNGS
+37 TTLTPSNPFTTVNGS
-52 PIVTVTIPNHGAA
+52 PTVTVTIFSHGAA
-65 VNDFVTFS
+65 QNDFVTFS

-81 TLNGEYQVESVV
+81 TLNGEYQIASVV
-93 NSSIFTIAA
+93 NSSVFTITAA
-102 GPILNY
+102 SN
-108 ININFITSG
+108 
-117 TNVAIIDAPL
+117 
-127 SSIVGEEV
+127 
-135 YVNEE
+135 
-140 KNTQYS
+140 
-146 KGFNLFDPSQTAIT
+146 
-160 FPFNLRPPVGA
+160 
-171 VVRVSV
+171 
-177 PSIATSSTTGGGSVT
+177 ATSNATGGGTVT
-192 AAFQIQSGLDSTL
+192 AAFQIQTGLDSTL

-213 TWGGITGSVS
+213 AWGGITGSAS
-223 FTGSISGTTLTVAA
+223 FTGSISGTTLTVSA
-237 VSSGTLAVG
+237 VASGTLAVG
-246 QLIVGTGVSA
+246 QLIVGAGVSA

-273 GGAGTYTVN
+273 GGVGTYTVG

-288 SRAMT
+288 STAMT
-293 AYSGTGWGSPA
+293 AYSGTGWGTA
-304 AGITSG
+304 ATTLSGG
-310 QKLRVWSSDNF
+310 QKLRVWSADNF

-328 PNDGPI
+328 PRDSAI

-340 SGLSARAV
+340 SGLGVRAV
-348 LLSSLPGASAVPG
+348 LLSSLAGASNVPA

-420 SEFMTALETRQEILV
+420 SEFMAALETRQEILV

-450 FEYSMTQIGLTSL
+450 FEYSITQIGLTSL
-463 LSPSGVAAA
+463 LSPNGVAAA

-502 FNDINYDQAEKITA
+502 FNNINYDQAEKITA

-584 QDDGSVNPP
+584 QDDGSVNPF
-593 APITA
+593 ASITA

-616 WRMIPDITFRDS
+616 WRMIPDVTFRDS
-628 ANANPSVNFILKTQD
+628 SSANPSVNFILKTQD

-651 TSNNNTV
+651 TANNNTV

-687 TATGV
+687 TAIGV

>member
-1 LIPFTDLQNNYF
+1 MPLKKLTFSPGIQHDGSRYSSSGSWTDADKVRFRSGAAEKIGGWQKATSLPFLGICRSLTPFTDLQNNYF
-13 LGVGTHLKY
+13 LGVGTHLKF
-22 YIERGGTFNDITPLR
+22 YIERGGTLNDITPIR
-37 TTIVQSNPFTTTNGS
+37 ATIVQSNPFTTVNGS
-52 PIVTVTIPNHGAA
+52 PTVTVNVTNHGAA
-65 VNDFVTFS
+65 ANDFVSFS

-81 TLNGEYQVESVV
+81 TLNGEYQIVTIV
-93 NSSIFTIAA
+93 NSSVFTITAA
-102 GPILNY
+102 SNAS
-108 ININFITSG
+108 SG
-117 TNVAIIDAPL
+117 A
-127 SSIVGEEV
+127 
-135 YVNEE
+135 
-140 KNTQYS
+140 
-146 KGFNLFDPSQTAIT
+146 
-160 FPFNLRPPVGA
+160 
-171 VVRVSV
+171 
-177 PSIATSSTTGGGSVT
+177 TGGGSVT

-223 FTGSISGTTLTVAA
+223 FTGSISGTTLTVSA
-237 VSSGTLAVG
+237 VTSGTLAVG

-268 LGTGT
+268 LGTGS
-273 GGAGTYTVN
+273 GGVGTYTVG

-288 SRAMT
+288 STAMT

-304 AGITSG
+304 AGLTSG

-340 SGLSARAV
+340 SGLGVRAV
-348 LLSSLPGASAVPG
+348 LLSSLAGASAVPG

-450 FEYSMTQIGLTSL
+450 FEYSIAQIGLTSL

-549 WFVGSLVRTVWIDRG
+549 WFVGSIVRTAWIDRG

-584 QDDGSVNPP
+584 QDDGSVNPL

-651 TSNNNTV
+651 TSNNNAV

-687 TATGV
+687 TAVGV

>member
-1 LIPFTDLQNNYF
+1 MPLKKLTFTPGIQHDGSRYASSGSWSDVDKVRFRSGAPEKIGGWQKATSLPFQGVCRSLTPFTDLQNNYF

-22 YIERGGTFNDITPLR
+22 YLERGGTYNDITPIR
-37 TTIVQSNPFTTTNGS
+37 TTLTPSNPFTTVNGS
-52 PIVTVTIPNHGAA
+52 PTVTVTIFSHGAA
-65 VNDFVTFS
+65 QNDFVTFS

-81 TLNGEYQVESVV
+81 TLNGEYQIASVV
-93 NSSIFTIAA
+93 NSSVFTITAA
-102 GPILNY
+102 SN
-108 ININFITSG
+108 
-117 TNVAIIDAPL
+117 
-127 SSIVGEEV
+127 
-135 YVNEE
+135 
-140 KNTQYS
+140 
-146 KGFNLFDPSQTAIT
+146 
-160 FPFNLRPPVGA
+160 
-171 VVRVSV
+171 
-177 PSIATSSTTGGGSVT
+177 ATSNATGGGTVT
-192 AAFQIQSGLDSTL
+192 AAFQIQTGLDSTL

-213 TWGGITGSVS
+213 AWGGITGSAS
-223 FTGSISGTTLTVAA
+223 FTGSISGTTLTVSA
-237 VSSGTLAVG
+237 VASGTLAVG
-246 QLIVGTGVSA
+246 QLIVGAGVSA

-273 GGAGTYTVN
+273 GGVGTYTVS

-288 SRAMT
+288 STALT
-293 AYSGTGWGSPA
+293 AYSGTGWGA
-304 AGITSG
+304 AATSLTTG
-310 QKLRVWSSDNF
+310 QKLRVWSADNF

-328 PNDGPI
+328 PRDSAI

-340 SGLSARAV
+340 SGLGVRAV
-348 LLSSLPGASAVPG
+348 LLSSLAGASDVPA

-420 SEFMTALETRQEILV
+420 SEFMAALETRQEILV

-450 FEYSMTQIGLTSL
+450 FEYSITQIGLTSL
-463 LSPSGVAAA
+463 LSPNGVAAA

-502 FNDINYDQAEKITA
+502 FNNINYDQAEKITA

-584 QDDGSVNPP
+584 QDDGSVNPF
-593 APITA
+593 ASITA

-616 WRMIPDITFRDS
+616 WRMIPDVTFRDS
-628 ANANPSVNFILKTQD
+628 SSANPSVNFILKTQD

-651 TSNNNTV
+651 TANNNTV

-687 TATGV
+687 TAIGV

>member
-1 LIPFTDLQNNYF
+1 MPLKKLTFTPGIQHDGSRYAASGSWSEVDKVRFRSGAPEKIGGWQKATSLPFLGVCRSLKPFTDLSNNYF

-22 YIERGGTFNDITPLR
+22 YIERGGTFSDITPLR
-37 TTIVQSNPFTTTNGS
+37 TTIVQSNPFTTVNGS
-52 PIVTVTIPNHGAA
+52 ATVTVTIPNHGAV
-65 VNDFVTFS
+65 VNDFVTFT

-81 TLNGEYQVESVV
+81 TLNGEYEIVTVT
-93 NSSIFTIAA
+93 NSSVFLITAA
-102 GPILNY
+102 SNA
-108 ININFITSG
+108 TSG
-117 TNVAIIDAPL
+117 A
-127 SSIVGEEV
+127 
-135 YVNEE
+135 
-140 KNTQYS
+140 
-146 KGFNLFDPSQTAIT
+146 
-160 FPFNLRPPVGA
+160 
-171 VVRVSV
+171 
-177 PSIATSSTTGGGSVT
+177 TGGGSVT
-192 AAFQIQSGLDSTL
+192 AAFQIQTGLDSTL

-213 TWGGITGSVS
+213 TWGGITSSVS
-223 FTGSISGTTLTVAA
+223 FTGSFSGTTLTVSA
-237 VSSGTLAVG
+237 VASGTLAVG
-246 QLIVGTGVSA
+246 QLIVGTGVAA

-268 LGTGT
+268 LGTGS
-273 GGAGTYTVN
+273 GGVGTYTVG
-282 VSQTVS
+282 VSQTLT
-288 SRAMT
+288 SRALT
-293 AYSGTGWGSPA
+293 AYSGTGWGSA
-304 AGITSG
+304 ASSITSG
-310 QKLRVWSSDNF
+310 QKLRIWSADNF
-321 GQDLVIN
+321 GQDLIIN

-340 SGLSARAV
+340 SGLGARAV
-348 LLSSLPGASAVPG
+348 LLSSLAGASDVPG

-399 NPVDWTP
+399 NPADWTP

-435 WTDAAVHSM
+435 WTDAAVHSL

-450 FEYSMTQIGLTSL
+450 FEYSIAQIGLTSL
-463 LSPSGVAAA
+463 LAPNGVAAA
-472 NDMVFWMGTNGFYA
+472 NDMVFWMGTNGFYV
-486 YNGRIAGL
+486 YNGRLAGL

-549 WFVGSLVRTVWIDRG
+549 WFVGSIVRTAWIDRG
-564 IEDYPRSASTDGYI
+564 IEDYPRAASTDGYI

-584 QDDGSVNPP
+584 QDDGSVNPF
-593 APITA
+593 APISA

-616 WRMIPDITFRDS
+616 WRMIPDVTFRDS
-628 ANANPSVNFILKTQD
+628 SNANPSVNFVLKTQD

-651 TSNNNTV
+651 SSNNNTV
-658 RTATLPIEQFT
+658 RTATMPIEQFT

-687 TATGV
+687 TAVGV

-698 PRVDVRTDGRR
+698 PRIDVRTDGRR

>member
-1 LIPFTDLQNNYF
+1 
-13 LGVGTHLKY
+13 V
-22 YIERGGTFNDITPLR
+22 
-37 TTIVQSNPFTTTNGS
+37 
-52 PIVTVTIPNHGAA
+52 
-65 VNDFVTFS
+65 VNDFVTFT

-81 TLNGEYQVESVV
+81 TLNGEYEIVTVT
-93 NSSIFTIAA
+93 NSSVF
-102 GPILNY
+102 L
-108 ININFITSG
+108 ITS
-117 TNVAIIDAPL
+117 PL
-127 SSIVGEEV
+127 
-135 YVNEE
+135 N
-140 KNTQYS
+140 
-146 KGFNLFDPSQTAIT
+146 
-160 FPFNLRPPVGA
+160 
-171 VVRVSV
+171 
-177 PSIATSSTTGGGSVT
+177 ATSDATGGGSVS
-192 AAFQIQSGLDSTL
+192 AAFQIQTGLDSTL

-223 FTGSISGTTLTVAA
+223 FTGSFSGTTLTVSA
-237 VSSGTLAVG
+237 VASGTLAVG
-246 QLIVGTGVSA
+246 QLIVGTGVAA

-268 LGTGT
+268 LGTGS
-273 GGAGTYTVN
+273 GGVGTYTVS
-282 VSQTVS
+282 VSQTLS
-288 SRAMT
+288 SRALT
-293 AYSGTGWGSPA
+293 AYSGTGWGSA
-304 AGITSG
+304 ATGLVTG
-310 QKLRVWSSDNF
+310 QKLRVWSADNF

-340 SGLSARAV
+340 SGLEVRAV
-348 LLSSLPGASAVPG
+348 LLSSVAGASDVPG
-361 VARQIMVT
+361 VSRQIMVT

-399 NPVDWTP
+399 NPADWTP

-435 WTDAAVHSM
+435 WTDAAVHSL

-450 FEYSMTQIGLTSL
+450 FEYSIAQIGLTSL
-463 LSPSGVAAA
+463 LASNGVAAA
-472 NDMVFWMGTNGFYA
+472 NDMVFWMGTNGFYV
-486 YNGRIAGL
+486 YNGRLAGL

-528 YPSANSSE
+528 YPSADSSE

-549 WFVGSLVRTVWIDRG
+549 WFVGSIVRTAWIDRG
-564 IEDYPRSASTDGYI
+564 IEDYPRAASTDGYI

-584 QDDGSVNPP
+584 QDDGSVNPF
-593 APITA
+593 APISA

-616 WRMIPDITFRDS
+616 WRMIPDVTFRDS
-628 ANANPSVNFILKTQD
+628 SNANPSVNFVLKTQD

-651 TSNNNTV
+651 SSNNNTV

-687 TATGV
+687 TAVGV

-698 PRVDVRTDGRR
+698 PRIDVRTDGRR

>member
-1 LIPFTDLQNNYF
+1 
-13 LGVGTHLKY
+13 
-22 YIERGGTFNDITPLR
+22 
-37 TTIVQSNPFTTTNGS
+37 
-52 PIVTVTIPNHGAA
+52 
-65 VNDFVTFS
+65 
-73 GASAVGGL
+73 
-81 TLNGEYQVESVV
+81 
-93 NSSIFTIAA
+93 
-102 GPILNY
+102 
-108 ININFITSG
+108 
-117 TNVAIIDAPL
+117 
-127 SSIVGEEV
+127 
-135 YVNEE
+135 
-140 KNTQYS
+140 
-146 KGFNLFDPSQTAIT
+146 
-160 FPFNLRPPVGA
+160 
-171 VVRVSV
+171 
-177 PSIATSSTTGGGSVT
+177 
-192 AAFQIQSGLDSTL
+192 
-205 YGNGWGAG
+205 
-213 TWGGITGSVS
+213 
-223 FTGSISGTTLTVAA
+223 
-237 VSSGTLAVG
+237 
-246 QLIVGTGVSA
+246 
-256 SPPGSNATYITA
+256 
-268 LGTGT
+268 
-273 GGAGTYTVN
+273 
-282 VSQTVS
+282 
-288 SRAMT
+288 
-293 AYSGTGWGSPA
+293 
-304 AGITSG
+304 
-310 QKLRVWSSDNF
+310 
-321 GQDLVIN
+321 
-328 PNDGPI
+328 
-334 YYWSNA
+334 
-340 SGLSARAV
+340 
-348 LLSSLPGASAVPG
+348 
-361 VARQIMVT
+361 MVT

-385 GLQDRLLVRWSDTE
+385 GFQDRLLVRWSDTE

-450 FEYSMTQIGLTSL
+450 FEYSIAQIGLTSL

-549 WFVGSLVRTVWIDRG
+549 WFVGSIVRTAWIDRG

-584 QDDGSVNPP
+584 QDDGSVNPL

-651 TSNNNTV
+651 TSNNNAV

-687 TATGV
+687 TAVGV

>member
-1 LIPFTDLQNNYF
+1 MPLKKLTFTPGIQHDGSRYSSSGSWSEVDKVRFRSGAPEKIGGWQRAVSSEFRGVCRSLKPFTDLNNNYF

-22 YIERGGTFNDITPLR
+22 YIERGGTFSDITPIR
-37 TTIVQSNPFTTTNGS
+37 TTIVQFNPFTTVNGS
-52 PIVTVTIPNHGAA
+52 ATVTVTIPNHGAGI
-65 VNDFVTFS
+65 NDFVTFT

-81 TLNGEYQVESVV
+81 TLNGEYQIVTVT
-93 NSSIFTIAA
+93 NSSVFLITAA
-102 GPILNY
+102 SNA
-108 ININFITSG
+108 TSG
-117 TNVAIIDAPL
+117 A
-127 SSIVGEEV
+127 
-135 YVNEE
+135 
-140 KNTQYS
+140 
-146 KGFNLFDPSQTAIT
+146 
-160 FPFNLRPPVGA
+160 
-171 VVRVSV
+171 
-177 PSIATSSTTGGGSVT
+177 TGGGSVT
-192 AAFQIQSGLDSTL
+192 AAFQIQIGLDSTL
-205 YGNGWGAG
+205 YANGWGAG
-213 TWGGITGSVS
+213 TWGGITSSVS
-223 FTGSISGTTLTVAA
+223 FTGSFSGTTLTVSA
-237 VSSGTLAVG
+237 VASGTLAVG
-246 QLIVGTGVSA
+246 QLIVGTGVAA

-268 LGTGT
+268 LGTGS
-273 GGAGTYTVN
+273 GGVGTYTVS
-282 VSQTVS
+282 VSQTLS
-288 SRAMT
+288 SRALT

-304 AGITSG
+304 SSITSG
-310 QKLRVWSSDNF
+310 QKLRIWSADNF

-340 SGLSARAV
+340 SGLGVRAV
-348 LLSSLPGASAVPG
+348 LLSSLAGASAVPG

-399 NPVDWTP
+399 NPADWTP

-420 SEFMTALETRQEILV
+420 AEFISALETRQEILV
-435 WTDAAVHSM
+435 WTDSAVHSM

-450 FEYSMTQIGLTSL
+450 FEYSITQIGMTSIL
-463 LSPSGVAAA
+463 ASRAMAAV
-472 NDMVFWMGTNGFYA
+472 NDMVFWMGTNGFYV
-486 YNGRIAGL
+486 YNGRVAGL

-502 FNDINYDQAEKITA
+502 FNDLNYDQAEKITT

-549 WFVGSLVRTVWIDRG
+549 WFVGSIVRTAWLDRG
-564 IEDYPRSASTDGYI
+564 LEDYPRATSTDGYI

-584 QDDGSVNPP
+584 QDDGSVNPF
-593 APITA
+593 APIAA

-616 WRMIPDITFRDS
+616 WRMIPDVTFRDS
-628 ANANPSVNFILKTQD
+628 SNANPSVNFVLKTQD

-651 TSNNNTV
+651 SSNNNTV
-658 RTATLPIEQFT
+658 RTATMPIEQFT

-687 TATGV
+687 TAVGV

-698 PRVDVRTDGRR
+698 PRIDVRTDGRR

>member
-1 LIPFTDLQNNYF
+1 MPLKKLSFTPGIQHDGSRYASSGSWSEVDKVRFRSGAPEKIGGWQKATSLPFLGVCRSLKPFTDLNNNYF

-37 TTIVQSNPFTTTNGS
+37 TTIVQSNPFTTVNGS
-52 PIVTVTIPNHGAA
+52 ATITVTIPNHGAV
-65 VNDFVTFS
+65 VNDFVTFT

-81 TLNGEYQVESVV
+81 TLNGEYEIVTVT
-93 NSSIFTIAA
+93 NSSVF
-102 GPILNY
+102 L
-108 ININFITSG
+108 ITS
-117 TNVAIIDAPL
+117 PL
-127 SSIVGEEV
+127 
-135 YVNEE
+135 N
-140 KNTQYS
+140 
-146 KGFNLFDPSQTAIT
+146 
-160 FPFNLRPPVGA
+160 
-171 VVRVSV
+171 
-177 PSIATSSTTGGGSVT
+177 ATSDATGGGSVS
-192 AAFQIQSGLDSTL
+192 AAFQIQTGLDSTL

-223 FTGSISGTTLTVAA
+223 FTGSFSGTTLTVSA
-237 VSSGTLAVG
+237 VASGTLAVG
-246 QLIVGTGVSA
+246 QLIVGTGVAA

-268 LGTGT
+268 LGTGS
-273 GGAGTYTVN
+273 GGIGTYTVG
-282 VSQTVS
+282 VSQTLT
-288 SRAMT
+288 SRALT
-293 AYSGTGWGSPA
+293 AYSGTGWGSA
-304 AGITSG
+304 ATGLVTG
-310 QKLRVWSSDNF
+310 QKLRVWSADNF

-340 SGLSARAV
+340 SGLGVRAV
-348 LLSSLPGASAVPG
+348 LLSSLAGASDVPG

-399 NPVDWTP
+399 NPADWTP

-435 WTDAAVHSM
+435 WTDAAVHSL

-450 FEYSMTQIGLTSL
+450 FEYSIAQIGLTSL
-463 LSPSGVAAA
+463 LAPNGVAAA
-472 NDMVFWMGTNGFYA
+472 NDMVFWMGTNGFYV
-486 YNGRIAGL
+486 YNGRLAGL

-528 YPSANSSE
+528 YPSADSSE

-549 WFVGSLVRTVWIDRG
+549 WFVGSIVRTAWIDRG
-564 IEDYPRSASTDGYI
+564 IEDYPRAASTDGYI

-584 QDDGSVNPP
+584 QDDGSVNPF
-593 APITA
+593 APISA

-616 WRMIPDITFRDS
+616 WRMIPDVTFRDS
-628 ANANPSVNFILKTQD
+628 SNANPSVNFVLKTQD

-651 TSNNNTV
+651 SSNNNTV

-687 TATGV
+687 TAVGV

-698 PRVDVRTDGRR
+698 PRIDVRTDGRR

>member
-1 LIPFTDLQNNYF
+1 MALKKLTFTPGIQHDGSRYSSSGSWSEVDKVRFRSGAPEKIGGWQKVTSSSFLGVCRNLKPFTDLQNNYF

-37 TTIVQSNPFTTTNGS
+37 TTIVQSNPFTTVNGS
-52 PIVTVTIPNHGAA
+52 SAVTVTIPNHGAA

-81 TLNGEYQVESVV
+81 TLNGEYQIVTIT
-93 NSSIFTIAA
+93 NSSVFLITAA
-102 GPILNY
+102 SNAS
-108 ININFITSG
+108 SG
-117 TNVAIIDAPL
+117 A
-127 SSIVGEEV
+127 
-135 YVNEE
+135 
-140 KNTQYS
+140 
-146 KGFNLFDPSQTAIT
+146 
-160 FPFNLRPPVGA
+160 
-171 VVRVSV
+171 
-177 PSIATSSTTGGGSVT
+177 TGGGSVT
-192 AAFQIQSGLDSTL
+192 AAFQIQTGLNSTL

-213 TWGGITGSVS
+213 TWGGITSSVS
-223 FTGSISGTTLTVAA
+223 FTGSISGTTLTVSAA
-237 VSSGTLAVG
+237 ASGTLAIG
-246 QLIVGTGVSA
+246 QLIVGAGVSA

-268 LGTGT
+268 LGTGS
-273 GGAGTYTVN
+273 GGVGTYTVG

-288 SRAMT
+288 STAMT

-304 AGITSG
+304 AGLTSG

-340 SGLSARAV
+340 SGLGVRAV
-348 LLSSLPGASAVPG
+348 LLSSLPGASDVPA

-385 GLQDRLLVRWSDTE
+385 GFQDRLLVRWSDTE

-406 TELNSA
+406 TEINSA

-420 SEFMTALETRQEILV
+420 AEFMTALETRQEILV
-435 WTDAAVHSM
+435 WTDSAVHSM

-450 FEYSMTQIGLTSL
+450 FEYSIAQIGLTSL
-463 LSPSGVAAA
+463 LSPHGVAAA

-502 FNDINYDQAEKITA
+502 FNDINYDQTEKITA

-549 WFVGSLVRTVWIDRG
+549 WFVGSIVRTVWIDRG
-564 IEDYPRSASTDGYI
+564 IEDYPRSASTDGFI

-584 QDDGSVNPP
+584 QDDGSVNPL

-628 ANANPSVNFILKTQD
+628 ANANPSANFILKTQD

-651 TSNNNTV
+651 TSSNNAV

-687 TATGV
+687 TAVGV

-698 PRVDVRTDGRR
+698 PRIDVRTDGRR